1 MLDNIIYM
9 ITIRTRKNFEWSKI
23 ELHSFE
29 EFYNW
34 FIEYSKENVK
44 REEFYWYR
52 NAKFETDIVRNRF
65 ITFYNE
71 HKNKKVGTR
80 LLANSCKANNANA
93 LSVQFYLEKGWTEE
107 EAKAEIKRTQTQ
119 RALKSAA
126 KMTDDRLPTQLNY
139 WVKKGYSEEEAKK
152 LQSERQ
158 TTFTLEKCI
167 EKYGEIEGKKRFEE
181 RQRVWYE
188 KISKTME
195 LNGTCN
201 NTVSK
206 ESLKLFEP
214 IYNEIK
220 DRYTCYIGV
229 PNSGT
234 SEYKLFANGLMYLFD
249 FTIKELNL
257 MFEYNGE
264 AFHPN
269 PAWDKERWNNWRQ
282 TFSGKTADEYHAYY
296 TQKIKAAENC
306 GFKVIQLWSSETMEN
321 NTKII
326 MDAIQ
331 ARIDT
336 P

>member
-1 MLDNIIYM
+1 M
-9 ITIRTRKNFEWSKI
+9 ITIRTRKDFEWSKI
-23 ELHSFE
+23 ELDSFD

-34 FIEYSKENVK
+34 FIEYSKENAN
-44 REEFYWYR
+44 REEFLWYR
-52 NAKFETDIVRNRF
+52 SAKFETDIVKNRF
-65 ITFYNE
+65 ITFYNKHE
-71 HKNKKVGTR
+71 NRKVGTR
-80 LLANSCKANNANA
+80 LVANTCKAHNFNV

-107 EAKAEIKRTQTQ
+107 EALAEIKRTQTQ

-139 WVKKGYSEEEAKK
+139 WIKQGYSEEEAKK

-167 EKYGEIEGKKRFEE
+167 KKYGEAEGTKRFED
-181 RQRVWYE
+181 RQRRWYE

-214 IYNEIK
+214 IYNEMK
-220 DRYTCYIGV
+220 SKYTCYIGIQ
-229 PNSGT
+229 NSGT
-234 SEYKLFANGLMYLFD
+234 SEYKIFVNGAMYLFD
-249 FTIKELNL
+249 FAIKELKL
-257 MFEYNGE
+257 IFEYNGE

-269 PAWDKERWNNWRQ
+269 PTWDKERWNNWRQ
-282 TFSGKTADEYHAYY
+282 AFSGKTADEYHTYY
-296 TQKIKAAENC
+296 MQKIKAAEDC
-306 GFKVIQLWSSETMEN
+306 GFKVIQLWSSETIEN

-326 MDAIQ
+326 KDAIQ
-331 ARIDT
+331 AKIGT

>member
-1 MLDNIIYM
+1 M
-9 ITIRTRKNFEWSKI
+9 ITIRTRKDFKWSKI
-23 ELHSFE
+23 ELNSFD

-34 FIEYSKENVK
+34 FIEYSKENAE
-44 REEFYWYR
+44 REEFLWYR
-52 NAKFETDIVRNRF
+52 NAKFETDIVKNRF
-65 ITFYNE
+65 IIFYNE

-80 LLANSCKANNANA
+80 LLANNCKAHNANA

-139 WVKKGYSEEEAKK
+139 WIKQGYSEEEAKK

-167 EKYGEIEGKKRFEE
+167 KKYGEVEGRKRFEE
-181 RQRVWYE
+181 RQRRWV
-188 KISKTME
+188 KNLFDSMSK
-195 LNGTCN
+195 NGTYN
-201 NTVSK
+201 NTISR

-214 IYNEIK
+214 VYNGIK
-220 DRYTCYIGV
+220 NKYTCYIGLKDE
-229 PNSGT
+229 NI
-234 SEYKLFANGLMYLFD
+234 SEFRISYYSYD

-257 MFEYNGE
+257 IFEYNGE

-269 PAWDKERWNNWRQ
+269 PAWDKEKWNSWRQ
-282 TFSGKTADEYHAYY
+282 AFTEKTAEEYHTYY
-296 TQKIKAAENC
+296 MQKIKAAEDC

-326 MDAIQ
+326 MNAIQ
-331 ARIDT
+331 AKIGT

>member
-1 MLDNIIYM
+1 MKILKRDNFKWY
-9 ITIRTRKNFEWSKI
+9 RI
-23 ELHSFE
+23 ELNSFE
-29 EFYNW
+29 EFYSW
-34 FIEYSKENVK
+34 FINFTVENTYGRYRWFSTARFESNVVK
-44 REEFYWYR
+44 
-52 NAKFETDIVRNRF
+52 DRF
-65 ITFYNE
+65 LKFYNE
-71 HKNKKVGTR
+71 NKDKTVNTR
-80 LLANSCKANNANA
+80 DIAAACKAHNANA

-139 WVKKGYSEEEAKK
+139 WIKQGYSEEEAKK

-167 EKYGEIEGKKRFEE
+167 KKYGEVEGRKRFEE
-181 RQRVWYE
+181 RQKLWYE

-220 DRYTCYIGV
+220 DKYTCYIGIQ
-229 PNSGT
+229 NSGT
-234 SEYKLFANGLMYLFD
+234 SEYRIFVNGSMYLFD
-249 FTIKELNL
+249 FAIKELKL
-257 MFEYNGE
+257 IFEYNGE

-269 PAWDKERWNNWRQ
+269 PKWDKERWNNWRQ
-282 TFSGKTADEYHAYY
+282 AFSGKTADEYHTYY
-296 TQKIKAAENC
+296 MQKIKAAEDC
-306 GFKVIQLWSSETMEN
+306 GFKVIQLWSSEAEEN
-321 NTKII
+321 NNKII
-326 MDAIQ
+326 RDAIQ
-331 ARIDT
+331 AKIGT